1 VSATDPIRV
10 VVADDQPLLR
20 AGIVAILDTQE
31 DLVVVGEADDGAH
44 AVRLVRELEPAVV
57 LMDVQMPH
65 VDGIEATRQLADSSA
80 RIVMLTT
87 FDLDRYV
94 YDAMTAGAAGFLLKD
109 TRPES
114 LVQAVRAAARG
125 EALLAPQVT
134 RRLVEEFVS
143 RPGPGA
149 VDDQRLSPLT
159 PRERE
164 VLTEMG
170 RGLSNSEI
178 AAGMFLS
185 EATVRTHVTRVFA
198 KLRLRDRAQAVVV
211 AYECGLVRPGHQ
223 SSP

>member
-1 VSATDPIRV
+1 MSTTAPIRV

-20 AGIVAILDTQE
+20 AGIVAILDTQD
-31 DLVVVGEADDGAH
+31 DLSVVGEADDGAH
-44 AVRLVRELEPAVV
+44 AVRLVRELEPDVV

-65 VDGIEATRQLADSSA
+65 VDGIEATRQLADSGA

-94 YDAMTAGAAGFLLKD
+94 YDAMRAGAAGFLLKD

-114 LVQAVRAAARG
+114 LVEAVRAAARG

-143 RPGPGA
+143 RPAPGA
-149 VDDQRLSPLT
+149 VDDGRLSPLT

-164 VLTEMG
+164 VLTEIG
-170 RGLSNSEI
+170 RGRPNAEI
-178 AAGMFLS
+178 AAALFLS

-198 KLRLRDRAQAVVV
+198 KMQLRDRSQAVVL
-211 AYECGLVRPGHQ
+211 AYECGLVRAGD
-223 SSP
+223 

>member
-1 VSATDPIRV
+1 MSAVKPIRV

-20 AGIVAILDTQE
+20 AGIVAILDTQD
-31 DLVVVGEADDGAH
+31 DLSVVGEADDGAH
-44 AVRLVRELEPAVV
+44 AVRVVRELEPDVV
-57 LMDVQMPH
+57 LMDVQMPN
-65 VDGIEATRQLADSSA
+65 VDGIEATRQLADSGA

-94 YDAMTAGAAGFLLKD
+94 YDAMRAGAAGFLLKD

-114 LVQAVRAAARG
+114 LVEAVRAAVRG

-143 RPGPGA
+143 RPAPGA
-149 VDDQRLSPLT
+149 IDDQRLSPLT

-164 VLTEMG
+164 VLTEIG
-170 RGLSNSEI
+170 RGRPNAEI
-178 AAGMFLS
+178 AATLFLS

-198 KLRLRDRAQAVVV
+198 KMRLRDRSQAVVL
-211 AYECGLVRPGHQ
+211 AYECGLVRVGE
-223 SSP
+223 

>member
-1 VSATDPIRV
+1 MNAARPVRV

-20 AGIVAILDTQE
+20 AGIVAILATQD

-44 AVRLVRELEPAVV
+44 AVRLVRDLEPDVV

-65 VDGIEATRQLADSSA
+65 VDGIEATRQLAESGA

-125 EALLAPQVT
+125 ESLLAPQVT
-134 RRLVEEFVS
+134 RRLVEEFVN
-143 RPGPGA
+143 RPAPGA
-149 VDDQRLSPLT
+149 VDAQRLAPLT

-164 VLTEMG
+164 VLTEIG
-170 RGLSNSEI
+170 KGLSNSEI
-178 AAGMFLS
+178 AAGLFVS

-211 AYECGLVRPGHQ
+211 AYECGLVRVGQ
-223 SSP
+223 

>member
-1 VSATDPIRV
+1 MSLIRV

-20 AGIVAILDTQE
+20 AGIVAILDMQE
-31 DLVVVGEADDGAH
+31 DLEVVGEADDGAH
-44 AVRLVRELEPAVV
+44 AVRLVRELEPDVV

-65 VDGIEATRQLADSSA
+65 VDGIEATRQLAGSTA

-114 LVQAVRAAARG
+114 LVQSVRAAARG

-134 RRLVEEFVS
+134 RRLVEEFVR
-143 RPGPGA
+143 RPAPGA
-149 VDDQRLSPLT
+149 VNDQRLAGLT

-164 VLTEMG
+164 VLTEIG
-170 RGLSNSEI
+170 RGQSNAEI
-178 AAGMFLS
+178 AAALFLS
-185 EATVRTHVTRVFA
+185 QATVRTHVTRVFA
-198 KLRLRDRAQAVVV
+198 KMRLRDRSQAVVL
-211 AYECGLVRPGHQ
+211 AYECGLVRAGD
-223 SSP
+223 

>member
-1 VSATDPIRV
+1 VTGPIRV

-20 AGIVAILDTQE
+20 AGIVAILDTQD

-44 AVRLVRELEPAVV
+44 AVRLVRELEPDVV

-65 VDGIEATRQLADSSA
+65 VDGIEATRQLVDSAS

-114 LVQAVRAAARG
+114 LVQAVRAAVRG

-134 RRLVEEFVS
+134 RRLVEEFVH
-143 RPGPGA
+143 RPAPGA
-149 VDDQRLSPLT
+149 VNDERLTALT

-164 VLTEMG
+164 VLTEIG
-170 RGLSNSEI
+170 RGRSNSEI
-178 AAGMFLS
+178 AAAFFLS

-198 KLRLRDRAQAVVV
+198 KMRLRDRSQAVVL
-211 AYECGLVRPGHQ
+211 AYECGLVRAGD
-223 SSP
+223 

>member
-1 VSATDPIRV
+1 MSTTAPIRV

-20 AGIVAILDTQE
+20 AGIVAILDTQD
-31 DLVVVGEADDGAH
+31 DLSVVGEADDGAH
-44 AVRLVRELEPAVV
+44 AVRLVRELEPDVV

-65 VDGIEATRQLADSSA
+65 VDGIEATRQLADSGA

-94 YDAMTAGAAGFLLKD
+94 YDAMRAGAAGFLLKD

-114 LVQAVRAAARG
+114 LVEAVRATARG

-143 RPGPGA
+143 RPAPGA
-149 VDDQRLSPLT
+149 VDDGRLSPLT

-164 VLTEMG
+164 VLTEIG
-170 RGLSNSEI
+170 RGRPNAEI
-178 AAGMFLS
+178 AAALFLS

-198 KLRLRDRAQAVVV
+198 KMQLRDRSQAVVL
-211 AYECGLVRPGHQ
+211 AYECGLVRAGD
-223 SSP
+223 